1 MGSVYVSFQSAPHC
15 VEVVINAKQDNTPVV
30 NRLNVDVGHTV
41 VPADLPLV
49 AAVIDGW
56 ITADLAPQ
64 QVTQMHYE
72 SITCK
77 DIEHANGAQIVYLPT
92 TVQGSVTN
100 QALPNST
107 AMVAS
112 LRTAL
117 TGKNYR
123 GRFYFGGMHVNQM
136 VDSVHVSSG
145 VAAGYGAAIAD
156 LLTLLDAASYKL
168 VVVSRYLNTARR
180 AVAIATEVI
189 TVITN
194 TILDV
199 QRRRSAN

>member
-1 MGSVYVSFQSAPHC
+1 MAFQSAPHC
-15 VEVVINAKQDNTPVV
+15 VEVVINAKQDSTPIV

-41 VPADLPLV
+41 VDADLPLV

-56 ITADLAPQ
+56 ITSDLAPQ
-64 QVTQMHYE
+64 QVNDVKYE
-72 SITCK
+72 SITVK
-77 DIEHANGAQIVYLPT
+77 DIEHANGAQILYVPT
-92 TVQGSVTN
+92 STQGAVTDPP
-100 QALPNST
+100 LPNST

-123 GRFYFGGMHVNQM
+123 GRFYFGGMHQNQM
-136 VDSVHVSSG
+136 TDSVHVSSG

-180 AVAIATEVI
+180 IVAIATEVV
-189 TVITN
+189 TVVTN

-199 QRRRSAN
+199 QRRRSGN